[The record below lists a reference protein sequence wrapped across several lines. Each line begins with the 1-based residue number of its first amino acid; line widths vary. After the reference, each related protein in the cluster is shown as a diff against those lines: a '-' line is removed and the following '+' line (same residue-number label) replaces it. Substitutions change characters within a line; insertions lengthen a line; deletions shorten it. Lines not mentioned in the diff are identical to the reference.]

1 MNMKKTTLMKL
12 NIESAQFF
20 AYHGVRAEEQSLG
33 GKYEV
38 DLELWYDAT
47 TAIINDDINSA
58 LNYEEAFFCIEEVIA
73 GDNYHLIETLA
84 NEILNMLME
93 KFKELEKATVR
104 VRKINVPVRRIVKY
118 IEAEQTI
125 ERKD

>member
-47 TAIINDDINSA
+47 AAIINDDINSA

-73 GDNYHLIETLA
+73 GDNYNLIETLA
-84 NEILNMLME
+84 NEILNLLME

-104 VRKINVPVRRIVKY
+104 VRKIN
-118 IEAEQTI
+118 
-125 ERKD
+125 